1 MTLTDDTRRKPF
13 HLEGNYAPT
22 AEEITATDLEV
33 TGTIPP
39 SLRGRYIRNGANP
52 ITGESD
58 HWFLGNGML
67 HGVELAGGRANWY
80 RNRYVR
86 TPRWENPQLPLFHL
100 NDDGSVDR
108 LASLANTHVI
118 AHAGKIL
125 ALEEGHF
132 PWEVDRNLDTVGAWD
147 FAGKLTRA
155 MTAHPKIC
163 PETGEMLFFGYDV
176 FPPYVTYHRVDREG
190 SLVQTET
197 IDVPGPTMVHDFN
210 VTRNH
215 VIFMDLPVVFDLE
228 IAMSGGMP
236 FRWDDDYGARL
247 GVLPRNGKGS
257 DIRWYEVEPCYVFH
271 PMNSYEDDAGRI
283 VLDVGRFP
291 KLWAQSSDR
300 FVEAANLHRW
310 VIDPVAGKVA
320 ESAIDDRSAEF
331 ARVADSVVGLRHRY
345 GYMVATGG
353 GPDDPM
359 GTTAIKYE
367 VDTGRSWTH
376 DFGTGRQPG
385 EAVFVADPDGAGEDE
400 GWLMTYVYD
409 AASGRSELVI
419 VDATDMA
426 AQPVA
431 RIHLPS
437 RVPFGFHGSW
447 IPDQD

>member
-1 MTLTDDTRRKPF
+1 MTLTDDIRRKPF

-22 AEEITATDLEV
+22 TDEITATDLEV
-33 TGTIPP
+33 EGAIPP
-39 SLRGRYIRNGANP
+39 ALRGRYFRNGANP
-52 ITGESD
+52 LTGESD

-67 HGVELAGGRANWY
+67 HGVELQGGKATWY

-86 TPRWENPQLPLFHL
+86 TPRWENPDLPLFQM

-108 LASLANTHVI
+108 LASLANTHVV
-118 AHAGKIL
+118 AHGGKIL

-132 PWEVDRNLDTVGAWD
+132 PWEVDRNLDTVGVWD
-147 FAGKLTRA
+147 YAGKLRSA

-163 PETGEMLFFGYDV
+163 PETGELLFFGYDV
-176 FPPYVTYHRVDREG
+176 FPPYLTYHRVDRAG
-190 SLVQTET
+190 NLVQTET
-197 IDVPGPTMVHDFN
+197 IDVAGPTMVHDFN

-236 FRWDDDYGARL
+236 FRWDDAYGARL

-291 KLWAQSSDR
+291 KLWAQSSAK
-300 FVEAANLHRW
+300 FAEEANLHRW
-310 VIDPVAGKVA
+310 VIDPVAGKVS
-320 ESAIDDRSAEF
+320 ETTIDDRSAEF
-331 ARVADSVVGLRHRY
+331 ARVADSVVGLKHRY
-345 GYMVATGG
+345 GYMVATAGR
-353 GPDDPM
+353 PDDPL
-359 GTTAIKYE
+359 GTLAIKYE
-367 VDTGRSWTH
+367 VDTGKNWTH
-376 DFGTGRQPG
+376 DFGKGRQPG
-385 EAVFVADPDGAGEDE
+385 EAVFVADPDGTAEDE
-400 GWLMTYVYD
+400 GWLMTFVYD
-409 AASGRSELVI
+409 AATTRSELVI

-426 AQPVA
+426 AAPVA
-431 RIHLPS
+431 RVHLPT

-447 IPDQD
+447 IPDES